1 VAEKSKQMLERN
13 WIAAIY
19 EIPEQRRNVA
29 LPLCEKQSDACA
41 KYRQSRNQNNTDHRD
56 CSRDQTKI

>member
-41 KYRQSRNQNNTDHRD
+41 KYWQSRNQKDTHDCN
-56 CSRDQTKI
+56 CSRHQTKI

>member
-29 LPLCEKQSDACA
+29 LPLCEK
-41 KYRQSRNQNNTDHRD
+41 
-56 CSRDQTKI
+56 